1 MIWLLFGIS
10 PRRIILHNYAHQK
23 RSLVIMSETAED
35 IDEIEETKK
44 KPKGK
49 RQLIIILFAIILILA
64 SGGGT
69 WYYMQAQIEKVPEEP
84 IEPHMMATVF
94 HELEIFTVNLMP
106 EENGQYLQVGLT
118 VKITEAPEIAVEIT
132 KQMPAIRNR
141 ILMLLSSKVAAD
153 ISSIIGK
160 QQLST
165 EITNEI
171 RQSLDSEE
179 LKAHVL
185 EVLFTSFVIQ

>member
-1 MIWLLFGIS
+1 
-10 PRRIILHNYAHQK
+10 
-23 RSLVIMSETAED
+23 
-35 IDEIEETKK
+35 
-44 KPKGK
+44 
-49 RQLIIILFAIILILA
+49 
-64 SGGGT
+64 
-69 WYYMQAQIEKVPEEP
+69 
-84 IEPHMMATVF
+84 
-94 HELEIFTVNLMP
+94 MP

-118 VKITEAPEIAVEIT
+118 VKITEAPEIAEEIT
-132 KQMPAIRNR
+132 KQMPSIRNR